1 MEGKSAI
8 DSRTKE
14 NYNDWE
20 REIIERKRP
29 RVKEGEK
36 EKIHIEVRELDR
48 YVHMKIQTQGGEI
61 HRGYTFDKSI

>member
-36 EKIHIEVRELDR
+36 EKIHIDVRELDR
-48 YVHMKIQTQGGEI
+48 YVHMEI
-61 HRGYTFDKSI
+61 